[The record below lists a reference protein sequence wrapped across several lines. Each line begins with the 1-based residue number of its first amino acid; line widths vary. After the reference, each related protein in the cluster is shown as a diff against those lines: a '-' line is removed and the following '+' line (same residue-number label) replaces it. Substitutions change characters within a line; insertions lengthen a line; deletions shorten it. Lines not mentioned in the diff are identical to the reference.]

1 MRTYLAVFDVP
12 GCMSHFFV
20 FMLVVEPATE
30 PTVIS
35 EILPQGSGI
44 GVWVVGKVDL
54 GVLSLRGVQAD
65 S

>member
-1 MRTYLAVFDVP
+1 MRMYLDVFDVP

-20 FMLVVEPATE
+20 FMLIVEPATE
-30 PTVIS
+30 PAAIS

-44 GVWVVGKVDL
+44 GVWVVGEVDL